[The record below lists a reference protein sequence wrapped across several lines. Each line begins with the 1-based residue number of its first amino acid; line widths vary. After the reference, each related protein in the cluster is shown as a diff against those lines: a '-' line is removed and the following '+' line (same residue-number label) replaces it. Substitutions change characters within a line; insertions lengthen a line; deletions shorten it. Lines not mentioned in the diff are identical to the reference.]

1 MSPAGGRRA
10 SLVARAL
17 CGACSVAVLA
27 QPLAAQR
34 AGGMGITDRARA
46 EQQAPRPDS
55 TTASWEVGGLRV
67 IHRRAAANQIVVASL
82 YLLGGSRQVTSA
94 NAGVE
99 PLLLAVS
106 ERGTAQFTRDALRQ
120 RLARS
125 GSQIVSAVQRD
136 WSMISLRSTRDA
148 FTESWAVFAD
158 RVVAPQIEAGDVDVV
173 RAQLVTAVRQRR
185 DSPESW
191 AEHLADSLAFA
202 GHAYGVTPLGTEQSL
217 ASLDAA
223 ALREYHAAE
232 FVTSRMLLV
241 VVGDVTRPVIDS
253 LVGASLATL
262 PRGTY
267 QWTLP
272 DTLPRRPTAVVRD
285 ARTLATNY
293 LVGYAPGP
301 RAGDPDYAALRVATA
316 ILSGELF
323 GEVRSRQALTYA
335 VSAPFRELA
344 VGTVGLSVST
354 TEPEAALVAMR
365 GVILELQG
373 LVIDPRAL
381 GPLILLFL
389 TEYFLSNETNA
400 AQADFL
406 ARAQLYEGDWRRGAD
421 FARALRNV
429 TPADIQR
436 VLRTYYQN
444 MQFAYVGDPGKL
456 DDAVVQGGR

>member
-1 MSPAGGRRA
+1 MNHIPPSARRM
-10 SLVARAL
+10 VACAI
-17 CGACSVAVLA
+17 GVVG
-27 QPLAAQR
+27 LAAPLTAQR
-34 AGGMGITDRARA
+34 IGGTGIADRART

-55 TTASWEVGGLRV
+55 TTASWDVGGVRV

-94 NAGVE
+94 TAGVE
-99 PLLLAVS
+99 PLLLAAS
-106 ERGTAQFTRDALRQ
+106 ERGTKQFTREALRQ

-125 GSQIVSAVQRD
+125 GSQIVTGVQRD

-158 RVVAPQIEAGDVDVV
+158 RIVAPRLEPSDVAAV
-173 RAQLVTAVRQRR
+173 RDQLVAAVRQRR
-185 DSPESW
+185 DSPEDW
-191 AEHLADSLAFA
+191 AEHLADSLTFV
-202 GHAYGVTPLGTEQSL
+202 GHAYEVDPIGNERSL
-217 ASLDAA
+217 ASLDVAT
-223 ALREYHAAE
+223 LRTYHARE
-232 FVTSRMLLV
+232 FVTSRMMLV

-253 LVGASLATL
+253 LVTTSLATL
-262 PRGTY
+262 PRGEY

-272 DTLPRRPTAVVRD
+272 DTLLRRPTDIVRD
-285 ARTLATNY
+285 PRSLATNY

-301 RAGDPDYAALRVATA
+301 RAGHPDYAALRVATA

-323 GEVRSRQALTYA
+323 SEVRSRQALTYA
-335 VSAPFRELA
+335 VAAPFKELA
-344 VGTVGLSVST
+344 VGAVGLTVST

-365 GVILELQG
+365 SVILELQG
-373 LVIDPRAL
+373 LSIDARAL

-389 TEYFLSNETNA
+389 TEYFLNNETNA

-406 ARAQLYEGDWRRGAD
+406 ARAQLYEGDWRKATD
-421 FARALRNV
+421 FARALRTV

-444 MQFAYVGDPGKL
+444 LQFAYVGDPAKL
-456 DDAVVQGGR
+456 DDAIVRGGR